1 MVLLTIPCVCT
12 VGGVLWGICWQVTHK
27 AEDHVLLCADG
38 GTQQFRSSVVLQHSH
53 ALENTPTMMHTYWTC
68 TLLAPIVAM
77 GVIGT
82 YHAPS
87 AQKTA
92 EEGGGRGHGILLSS
106 LCHSNQHC
114 ILPCVVQLSFGN
126 FSVTITII
134 CNIIM
139 VITVIFSVL
148 LTVSN
153 WVACVDNINESLSC
167 MNWVCWTCSSDKIH
181 VWHIC
186 LVQNMLLVQHICS
199 SFDAATTIMACMP
212 ICCAIWIQETYNATT
227 AHTITL

>member
-1 MVLLTIPCVCT
+1 MF
-12 VGGVLWGICWQVTHK
+12 
-27 AEDHVLLCADG
+27 CADG
-38 GTQQFRSSVVLQHSH
+38 GTQEFRYSVVLQVSH
-53 ALENTPTMMHTYWTC
+53 ALENTPGMKLTHCTC

-106 LCHSNQHC
+106 ICHSNQHC
-114 ILPCVVQLSFGN
+114 IVPCVVQLSFGN
-126 FSVTITII
+126 FCVTVTII

-139 VITVIFSVL
+139 VIAVICSIL

-167 MNWVCWTCSSDKIH
+167 MN
-181 VWHIC
+181 
-186 LVQNMLLVQHICS
+186 
-199 SFDAATTIMACMP
+199 
-212 ICCAIWIQETYNATT
+212 
-227 AHTITL
+227 